1 MTQRVFA
8 FLVAVVA
15 LGSPAHAA
23 DPQPYRVEIASVGNG
38 DMDATLKS
46 TSDLLSLRGKAP
58 VSPFGL
64 IARARSDVDRLTTA
78 LEGFGYYQCRVAV
91 KINDMMVSNP
101 GLGEALSAL
110 PKGQEARVAIGFT
123 LGPLYHLRRIDI
135 DGDLP
140 DEVRGTLGL
149 TGGEPAVASNVLAGG
164 ARLLTALQERGYA
177 FAKVDPPV
185 AYEAADAPVL
195 DLRFHVE
202 VGPKA
207 NIGQIHIEGLKR
219 VHESLAR
226 ARLTLHTGDPYSPSA
241 IERARHDLLGL
252 GVFNQVSLDIGT
264 AVDDSGGVPITFKM
278 RERLRH
284 GVSLSAAYSSDLG
297 GSGGVTWT
305 DRNVFGNAEQL
316 SLAARVINLGG
327 SSTTGVGYDTSA
339 KYLMP
344 DFGRRD
350 QSLQFAVGAL
360 KQSLQAYDQT
370 ARTSGVTLT
379 RKISSIWNVS
389 VGGATSDEHIIQE
402 NTIIQ
407 VPGSVP
413 IPGSVPVRG
422 TNIVLADLTR
432 NYTLLAMP
440 LNVTLDTTNLSSP
453 LEDPRRGMRASLS
466 VTPTLALAHP
476 NARFIISQLNV
487 AGYFD
492 LNHVLPTDPG
502 RTVLAARALAGLSEG
517 AGEFSLP
524 PDQRFYAGGSGTIRG
539 YRYQAVG
546 PALPDGT
553 PIGGTAIQAGS
564 LELRQRFGTNFG
576 AAVFVDGGEV
586 TANLNSIPG
595 VVPDKF
601 RIGTGAGLRYYT
613 PIGPIRFDVAVPT
626 QRRRANCNATA
637 NKPPKPPPACGDDA
651 FEIYIGLGQAF

>member
-1 MTQRVFA
+1 MVSKISLTTSSLSSISTVTTRAVMISPIPSGTPSSPTLYRVCRSTNRRSLSVYPSQRMTQLVFA
-8 FLVAVVA
+8 FLIAVAA
-15 LGSPAHAA
+15 LGSPAHSA

-101 GLGEALSAL
+101 RLGEALSTL
-110 PKGQEARVAIGFT
+110 PKGQDARVAIGFT

-140 DEVRGTLGL
+140 DEVRSTLGL
-149 TGGEPAVASNVLAGG
+149 TEGEPAVASNVLAGG

-219 VHESLAR
+219 VHESLVR

-252 GVFNQVSLDIGT
+252 GVFNQVSLDIGA
-264 AVDDSGGVPITFKM
+264 AVDESGGVPITFKM

-297 GSGGVTWT
+297 GSAGVT
-305 DRNVFGNAEQL
+305 G
-316 SLAARVINLGG
+316 
-327 SSTTGVGYDTSA
+327 TTTNE
-339 KYLMP
+339 
-344 DFGRRD
+344 R
-350 QSLQFAVGAL
+350 
-360 KQSLQAYDQT
+360 
-370 ARTSGVTLT
+370 
-379 RKISSIWNVS
+379 
-389 VGGATSDEHIIQE
+389 IIQE
-402 NTIIQ
+402 NTVILQGTTIP
-407 VPGSVP
+407 PGSLL
-413 IPGSVPVRG
+413 IPG
-422 TNIVLADLTR
+422 TNVLLTDVTR
-432 NYTLLAMP
+432 NYTLFAMP
-440 LNVTLDTTNLSSP
+440 LNVALDTTNLASP

-466 VTPTLALAHP
+466 LTPTLALGHP
-476 NARFIISQLNV
+476 NARYIISQISV

-492 LNHVLPTDPG
+492 LDHLLPTDPG
-502 RTVLAARALAGLSEG
+502 RTVLAARALAGLAEG

-524 PDQRFYAGGSGTIRG
+524 PDQRFYAGGSGTVRG
-539 YRYQAVG
+539 YRYQSVG

-553 PIGGTAIQAGS
+553 PIGGTAIRVGS

-576 AAVFVDGGEV
+576 AAVFVDAGEV
-586 TANLNSIPG
+586 TANLNS
-595 VVPDKF
+595 VPDAVPDTY
-601 RIGTGAGLRYYT
+601 RIGAGVGVRYYT

-626 QRRRANCNATA
+626 QRRRALTSSAPCVRSTIS
-637 NKPPKPPPACGDDA
+637 PPPACGDDA